1 MSKKIIAL
9 LVCLSL
15 LVVIV
20 CSCAANGTTPG
31 GDETGA
37 QPPEKA
43 ETQFLKF
50 AASTMGAQWFSMAA
64 AIGEVVNSNMDN
76 VVVTATLG
84 AADTN
89 LLNIENGTIGLGFC
103 TNDGVVAAAK
113 ASREPFKTP
122 LEKIRIITAAYESP
136 IQIAAPVESGVN
148 SIYDVVGKDFN
159 GFIAGG
165 TLQVTVEKILNAHG
179 ITYDDIVKAG
189 GTVSHVGYDEQTM
202 LLQDRLLDVATYM
215 QSVPSAQI
223 VEVETSMPM
232 HAIQMDADVMKAFRE
247 ENPEYMQYIIPAGT
261 YKGQS
266 QDSESVSVVHMI
278 LCSSDLEEELVY
290 NITKAIWEN
299 IDKISLVH
307 SSLKE
312 EMTLDEACRSLPVP
326 LHPGAERYY
335 KEQGVY

>member
-1 MSKKIIAL
+1 
-9 LVCLSL
+9 
-15 LVVIV
+15 
-20 CSCAANGTTPG
+20 
-31 GDETGA
+31 
-37 QPPEKA
+37 
-43 ETQFLKF
+43 
-50 AASTMGAQWFSMAA
+50 
-64 AIGEVVNSNMDN
+64 
-76 VVVTATLG
+76 
-84 AADTN
+84 
-89 LLNIENGTIGLGFC
+89 
-103 TNDGVVAAAK
+103 
-113 ASREPFKTP
+113 
-122 LEKIRIITAAYESP
+122 
-136 IQIAAPVESGVN
+136 
-148 SIYDVVGKDFN
+148 
-159 GFIAGG
+159 
-165 TLQVTVEKILNAHG
+165 
-179 ITYDDIVKAG
+179 
-189 GTVSHVGYDEQTM
+189 M